1 MSSPAQNLANRQN
14 AARSTGPKTPEGKAA
29 SSRNA
34 TRHGLTGVFHVLPH
48 EDPAEFEQ
56 LAAEVRDEFEPETS
70 SENFLVDTMIQA
82 RCKLVRFER
91 LQGLAFEQILTEPG
105 SSSDPDARILG
116 ALGASGNL
124 IDKLER
130 YAAAAR
136 RVYYQ
141 AVRELENSRAR
152 IQRREA
158 KALENYIKAYVYAP
172 TPVEIERMKQNEP
185 NPPAVNPA
193 LRL

>member
-1 MSSPAQNLANRQN
+1 MSSPAQVLANRQN
-14 AARSTGPKTPEGKAA
+14 AARSTGPKSPEGKAA

-48 EDPAEFEQ
+48 EDPAEFEPI
-56 LAAEVRDEFEPETS
+56 AAAVRHEFRPRTD
-70 SENFLVDTMIQA
+70 SENFQVDLMIQA
-82 RCKLVRFER
+82 RCKLVRFDR
-91 LQGLAFEQILTEPG
+91 LQGLAFEQVLTEPG
-105 SSSDPDARILG
+105 SSADPDARILF

-136 RVYYQ
+136 RAYYQ
-141 AVRELENSRAR
+141 ARRELESSRVR
-152 IQRREA
+152 IQRMET
-158 KALENYIKAYVYAP
+158 KALNNYIKAYIFAP
-172 TPVEIERMKQNEP
+172 TPIDIKRMKQNEA
-185 NPPAVNPA
+185 NSRETNPA